1 MADEQNT
8 QTSTETPRTGSSQS
22 GSSLLGGSALAQAV
36 AADEG
41 APEGGPMTRKV
52 REAVPPDRH
61 GWWWGTGR
69 RKSAVARVRM
79 KPAADE
85 GKGDVQIQCS
95 RKKFKPVTEYFTE
108 DRDRADVY
116 SPLEVTGTRGR
127 FDIIIRA
134 NGGGYMGQAQ
144 AVRLGIARAL
154 RDYDPSLE
162 DALRDAGYLSRDARK
177 VERKKYGQPGARRR
191 FQFSK
196 R

>member
-1 MADEQNT
+1 MSDQIADDRPT
-8 QTSTETPRTGSSQS
+8 AGATTGTTSGA
-22 GSSLLGGSALAQAV
+22 SLLGGSALAEAV
-36 AADEG
+36 AADEAG
-41 APEGGPMTRKV
+41 EPTTRRV

-79 KPAADE
+79 KPAADD
-85 GKGDVQIQCS
+85 GKGDVQIQCT
-95 RKKFKPVTEYFTE
+95 RKKFKSVSEYFTE
-108 DRDRADVY
+108 DRDRNDVY
-116 SPLEVTGTRGR
+116 APLDVTGTKGR
-127 FDIIIRA
+127 FDIVVRA
-134 NGGGYMGQAQ
+134 SGGGYMGQAQ

>member
-1 MADEQNT
+1 MADTNT
-8 QTSTETPRTGSSQS
+8 PSTESTHTS

-41 APEGGPMTRKV
+41 TAPNGPMTRKV
-52 REAVPPDRH
+52 REALPPDRH

-69 RKSAVARVRM
+69 RKRAVARVRM
-79 KPAADE
+79 KPAATE

-95 RKKFKPVTEYFTE
+95 RKKLKPVTK
-108 DRDRADVY
+108 
-116 SPLEVTGTRGR
+116 GR
-127 FDIIIRA
+127 FDVVVRC

-162 DALRDAGYLSRDARK
+162 DALRDAGFLSRDARK
-177 VERKKYGQPGARRR
+177 VERKKPGQPGARKR

>member
-1 MADEQNT
+1 MTDSLANEHP
-8 QTSTETPRTGSSQS
+8 STPTAS
-22 GSSLLGGSALAQAV
+22 GASLLGGSALAQAV
-36 AADEG
+36 AQDEG
-41 APEGGPMTRKV
+41 HQPMARRV

-69 RKSAVARVRM
+69 RKTAIARVRM
-79 KPAADE
+79 KPAAQE
-85 GKGDVQIQCS
+85 GQGDIQIQCS
-95 RKKFKPVTEYFTE
+95 RKKFKPVAEYFTE
-108 DRDRADVY
+108 DRDRGDVY
-116 SPLEVTGTRGR
+116 APLDITGTKGR

-134 NGGGYMGQAQ
+134 TGGGYMGQAQ
-144 AVRLGIARAL
+144 AVRLGISRAL

-162 DALRDAGYLSRDARK
+162 DALRDAGFLSRDARK

>member
-1 MADEQNT
+1 MTDQIADERST
-8 QTSTETPRTGSSQS
+8 AAGAATSGA
-22 GSSLLGGSALAQAV
+22 SLLGGSALAQAV
-36 AADEG
+36 AADEAG
-41 APEGGPMTRKV
+41 EPMTRRV

-69 RKSAVARVRM
+69 RKTAVARVRM
-79 KPAADE
+79 KPAGDD
-85 GKGDVQIQCS
+85 GKGDVQIQCT
-95 RKKFKPVTEYFTE
+95 RKKLKAVNEYFTE

-127 FDIIIRA
+127 FDIVVRCS
-134 NGGGYMGQAQ
+134 GGGYMGQAQ

>member
-1 MADEQNT
+1 MADENT
-8 QTSTETPRTGSSQS
+8 PTSTETTETTS

-41 APEGGPMTRKV
+41 APEGGQMTRKV
-52 REAVPPDRH
+52 REALPPDRH

-69 RKSAVARVRM
+69 RKTAVARVRM
-79 KPAADE
+79 KPAGDE

-95 RKKFKPVTEYFTE
+95 RKKLKPVTEYFTE

-116 SPLEVTGTRGR
+116 SPLDATGTKGR
-127 FDIIIRA
+127 FDIIVRC

-144 AVRLGIARAL
+144 AVRLGISRAL

-162 DALRDAGYLSRDARK
+162 DALRDAGFLSRDARK
-177 VERKKYGQPGARRR
+177 VERKKPGQPGARRR

>member
-1 MADEQNT
+1 MTDQIADDRQDT
-8 QTSTETPRTGSSQS
+8 GATTGATSGA
-22 GSSLLGGSALAQAV
+22 SLLGGSALAEAV
-36 AADEG
+36 AADEAG
-41 APEGGPMTRKV
+41 EPTTRRV

-79 KPAADE
+79 KPAAED
-85 GKGDVQIQCS
+85 GKGDVQIQCT
-95 RKKFKPVTEYFTE
+95 RKKLKAVSEYFTE
-108 DRDRADVY
+108 DRDRADVF
-116 SPLEVTGTRGR
+116 SPLEVTGTKGR
-127 FDIIIRA
+127 FDILVRC

-162 DALRDAGYLSRDARK
+162 DALRDAGFLSRDARK
-177 VERKKYGQPGARRR
+177 VERKKPGQPGARRR

>member
-1 MADEQNT
+1 MADENT
-8 QTSTETPRTGSSQS
+8 PTSTESTDAGAAQS

-36 AADEG
+36 AADESG
-41 APEGGPMTRKV
+41 EPMTRRV

-79 KPAADE
+79 KPAAED
-85 GKGDVQIQCS
+85 GKGDVQIQCT
-95 RKKFKPVTEYFTE
+95 RKKLKAVSEYFTE
-108 DRDRADVY
+108 DRDRNDVFA
-116 SPLEVTGTRGR
+116 PLDVTGTKGR
-127 FDIIIRA
+127 FDIVVRA

-162 DALRDAGYLSRDARK
+162 DALRDAGFLSRDARK
-177 VERKKYGQPGARRR
+177 VERKKPGQPGARRR

>member
-1 MADEQNT
+1 MADENT
-8 QTSTETPRTGSSQS
+8 PTSTESTDAGAAQS

-36 AADEG
+36 AADESG
-41 APEGGPMTRKV
+41 EPTTRRV

-69 RKSAVARVRM
+69 RKRAVARVRM
-79 KPAADE
+79 KPAAED
-85 GKGDVQIQCS
+85 GKGDVQIQCT
-95 RKKFKPVTEYFTE
+95 RKKLKSVSEYFTE
-108 DRDRADVY
+108 ARDRNDVFA
-116 SPLEVTGTRGR
+116 PLEVTGTKGR
-127 FDIIIRA
+127 FDIVVRA

-162 DALRDAGYLSRDARK
+162 DALRDAGFLSRDARK
-177 VERKKYGQPGARRR
+177 VERKKPGQPGARRR

>member
-1 MADEQNT
+1 MADTNT
-8 QTSTETPRTGSSQS
+8 PTSTDSTETAATS
-22 GSSLLGGSALAQAV
+22 GSSLLGGSALSQAV
-36 AADEG
+36 AADEAG
-41 APEGGPMTRKV
+41 EPTTRRV

-69 RKSAVARVRM
+69 RKRAVARVRM

-85 GKGDVQIQCS
+85 GKGDVQIQCT
-95 RKKFKPVTEYFTE
+95 RKKLKAVSEYFTE

-116 SPLEVTGTRGR
+116 APLDVTGTKGR
-127 FDIIIRA
+127 FDVVVRCS
-134 NGGGYMGQAQ
+134 GGGYMGQDQ

-162 DALRDAGYLSRDARK
+162 DALRDAGFLSRDARK
-177 VERKKYGQPGARRR
+177 VERKKPGQPGARRR